1 MTCSFMRQWP
11 PDVVLLAPEWQP
23 RACIRAQLIEEG
35 FSVIASDTWPM
46 MRRHLRPRVKPRVA
60 LVDLKGLP
68 NPARVLQELHAL
80 MRCER
85 VLVLTAMGTVSPTD
99 VERLGFQALSRPV
112 DIEAVVRAASR
123 LMQSSSKRSPNNA
136 SG

>member
-1 MTCSFMRQWP
+1 
-11 PDVVLLAPEWQP
+11 
-23 RACIRAQLIEEG
+23 
-35 FSVIASDTWPM
+35 
-46 MRRHLRPRVKPRVA
+46 
-60 LVDLKGLP
+60 
-68 NPARVLQELHAL
+68 

-85 VLVLTAMGTVSPTD
+85 VLVLTAMGTVSPAE

-112 DIEAVVRAASR
+112 AIEAVIRAVSR